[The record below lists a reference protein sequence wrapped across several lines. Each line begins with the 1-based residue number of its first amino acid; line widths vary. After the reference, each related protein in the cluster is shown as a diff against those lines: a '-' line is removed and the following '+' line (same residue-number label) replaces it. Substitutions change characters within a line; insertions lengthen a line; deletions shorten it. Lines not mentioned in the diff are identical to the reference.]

1 MKKRLPFLSRSAA
14 LIAAV
19 VALSLILHP
28 SSFSQSPDFD
38 KTSLALRTALHFDPA
53 AEAPLKKLAEL
64 YATAGKRS
72 ELAALYLSH
81 LSQYPQDESARVVL
95 ARLYLETNDERAA
108 DFLRESIEK
117 LPQSA
122 LLAWANHLFLASRF
136 ESRAIDELDR
146 AIAVEKSASRRAMW
160 LADLVKL
167 AAVQEKEPVVVLRFK
182 ALITEQALPSDQ
194 RIRWARQCLTRSLPK
209 AAAVLIEGADL
220 SAPQGDASVEATLV
234 IAETEAANGKRAEA
248 AKRLD
253 ELLGKLAADYWRR
266 REVLLLRLQVTGD
279 AADREALITA
289 AKKRVETSPANEAE
303 IIALADLLA
312 AAQRKSEALDV
323 LEEAASSLPESRAI
337 EARLLDLFE
346 ATNEE
351 ARAIAFISEQLKK
364 NAAREDL
371 ALQRIR
377 LLLATG
383 RSKEGLADLNTLLK
397 TKAPDQRA
405 TTHLDTARWLRARNL
420 LSEAAVLLE
429 ILIADLPQRWDARK
443 ELGELYAV
451 LKRKEDLDQLFAVKI
466 ADDVAPEV
474 RLEIVQFLIAQK
486 QWQPARDA
494 LEKWI
499 TTHPSDL
506 ESRLLLARI
515 CATIGDVAAATK
527 LIAESRALCDTD
539 ARYAGWLNAAFTF
552 ADESERAP
560 AFVEEERTR
569 LWKEAAG
576 KWDAASLSRLLALA
590 EAAGNAKLD
599 TETESLVRKALAE
612 PTLKEEQRRELNLR
626 LLDVIE
632 RQAGREK
639 EIETQLIALTKSPG
653 ANADD
658 LNLRLALLYHSAKRL
673 DLSAATFEKVNIGG
687 CQEAKLLAR
696 AASVVLENG
705 DSRKAADFLA
715 RVVQIQPEEAAGWIQ
730 WTSALVSLGD
740 EHTLRLALRQ
750 MLSLSAK
757 WKLHADSVDL
767 LRRHL
772 AASCWREVGRL
783 ICRESLDEGSRTRA
797 MVVLDEAERLEM
809 TKARRLWAAWT
820 RARLQARDDRAAV
833 KSFVASLAAD
843 AKWIPFPDGL
853 TLSAQHAS
861 DLLAT
866 RQTTNQPATIETATP
881 VLAPFDLAWGYQA
894 ASGTRILRFAISP
907 SGRDVIVADDRLQ
920 LSIVDR
926 ATGKLRWTTANMK
939 SPPFAAV
946 TVNPNNMRSERVVE
960 PVDFAADDERVF
972 ISASGRI
979 DCRQLSDGDLLWSH
993 DSGNAQ
999 GTEMVETAEDLLFLW
1014 QPDSGALDAIRA
1026 SNGKLAWT
1034 RTIEPLSKAETPQPG
1049 YNRTWVAAGLSVD
1062 DGKVLAYAS
1071 GAAVFRASDGA
1082 VLWQAT
1088 ADEAPAFPL
1097 EMRGADDDVVQP
1109 KSAPVIKPWNST
1121 FNSPRRPM
1129 MPFMF
1134 NRWSSTSSGLVLRT
1148 SYTHPLALNLGG
1160 WSGMYGNMAGSPF
1173 LKWGS
1178 EGIRVLR
1185 ADTIWS
1191 LGTDMTADRVSV
1203 SGLPFIEEAMGRQS
1217 MYGFL
1222 LGFAGGKPV
1231 MAANS
1236 AITRGSNTLWQH
1248 AMSNDAPA
1256 NQAFPAATLNGRTLL
1271 VASADGLLGRDA
1283 ITGEILF
1290 RTDLPAA
1297 VQSWAKDAWQQLKSF
1312 QSVRWSA
1319 RGIMLYDGN
1328 NSSLVVDWRSAA
1340 RNGDWIIPLG
1350 LDKLGCL
1357 RGARQTASTEGVK

>member
-1 MKKRLPFLSRSAA
+1 MKKRLPFLAPRAA
-14 LIAAV
+14 FIAAV
-19 VALSLILHP
+19 VAPFFILHP

-64 YATAGKRS
+64 YVTAGKRA
-72 ELAALYLSH
+72 ELSALYLSH

-122 LLAWANHLFLASRF
+122 LLAWTNHLFLASRF
-136 ESRAIDELDR
+136 EPRAIDELDR
-146 AIAVEKSASRRAMW
+146 AIALEKSASRRAMW

-167 AAVQEKEPVVVLRFK
+167 AAAQEKEPVVVQRFK
-182 ALITEQALPSDQ
+182 ALIAEQALPPDQ
-194 RIRWARQCLTRSLPK
+194 RIHWARQCLTRSLPK
-209 AAAVLIEGADL
+209 AASVLIEGANFSPL
-220 SAPQGDASVEATLV
+220 QGDASVEATLV
-234 IAETEAANGKRAEA
+234 IAETESANGKRAEA
-248 AKRLD
+248 ATRLD

-289 AKKRVETSPANEAE
+289 AKKRVESSPANEVE

-312 AAQRKSEALDV
+312 AAQQKAEAIEV
-323 LEEAASSLPESRAI
+323 LEKAAASLSESRTI
-337 EARLLDLFE
+337 EARLLDLLE

-351 ARAIAFISEQLKK
+351 ARAITFIGERLKK
-364 NAAREDL
+364 NADREDL
-371 ALQRIR
+371 AIQRIR

-383 RSKEGLADLNTLLK
+383 RSKEGLADLVSLLK
-397 TKAPDQRA
+397 DKTPEQRA

-429 ILIADLPQRWDARK
+429 MLIADQPQRWDARK

-474 RLEIVQFLIAQK
+474 RLEIVQFLMAQK
-486 QWQPARDA
+486 QWQPARGA

-499 TTHPSDL
+499 TTRPSDL

-515 CATIGDVAAATK
+515 CATIGDVADATK
-527 LIAESRALCDTD
+527 LTTNSRALCDTD
-539 ARYAGWLNAAFTF
+539 ARYAAWLNAAFTL
-552 ADESERAP
+552 AEEGERAS
-560 AFVEEERTR
+560 AFIEDERQQ
-569 LWKEAAG
+569 LWKEADG
-576 KWDAASLSRLLALA
+576 KWESASLSRLLALA
-590 EAAGNAKLD
+590 ELAGNAKLD

-612 PTLKEEQRRELNLR
+612 PTLKDEQRRELNLR

-639 EIETQLIALTKSPG
+639 EIETQLVALTKAPG

-658 LNLRLALLYHSAKRL
+658 LQLRLALLYQSAKRL
-673 DLSAATFEKVNIGG
+673 DLATATFEKVNIGG
-687 CQEAKLLAR
+687 CQDAKLLAR
-696 AASVVLENG
+696 AASVVTENG
-705 DSRKAADFLA
+705 ETRKAADFLA
-715 RVVQIQPEEAAGWIQ
+715 RVVQIQPEESGGWVQ
-730 WTSALVSLGD
+730 WTSALVNLGD

-772 AASCWREVGRL
+772 AASCWREIGRL
-783 ICRESLDEGSRTRA
+783 ICRESLDESSRARA
-797 MVVLDEAERLEM
+797 LVVIDEAERLEM
-809 TKARRLWAAWT
+809 TKERRLWAAWART
-820 RARLQARDDRAAV
+820 RLQSKDDKSAV
-833 KSFVASLAAD
+833 KSFVASLPTD
-843 AKWIPFPDGL
+843 SKWIPFPDGL
-853 TLSAQHAS
+853 MLSAEHAS
-861 DLLAT
+861 DLQEAKE
-866 RQTTNQPATIETATP
+866 TTNQPATIETTTP

-894 ASGTRILRFAISP
+894 SNGTRILRFVISP
-907 SGRDVIVADDRLQ
+907 SGRDVIVADDRSQ

-939 SPPFAAV
+939 SRPSAAV
-946 TVNPNNMRSERVVE
+946 AINPNMRSERVVE
-960 PVDFAADDERVF
+960 PVDFAADEERVF
-972 ISASGRI
+972 IAAGGRI
-979 DCRQLSDGDLLWSH
+979 DCRRLSDGDLIWSH
-993 DSGNAQ
+993 DGADAQ
-999 GTEMVETAEDLLFLW
+999 STELIETADDLLFRW
-1014 QPDSGALDAIRA
+1014 RPDSGALDAIRA

-1034 RTIEPLSKAETPQPG
+1034 RTIESLSKTETPQPG

-1062 DGKVLAYAS
+1062 GGKVLAYAS
-1071 GAAVFRASDGA
+1071 GAAVFRANDGA
-1082 VLWQAT
+1082 MLWQAT
-1088 ADEAPAFPL
+1088 AEEAPAFPL
-1097 EMRGADDDVVQP
+1097 EMRGADDDVSQS
-1109 KSAPVIKPWNST
+1109 KSAPVIKPWNAAPSL
-1121 FNSPRRPM
+1121 SRRPT

-1134 NRWSSTSSGLVLRT
+1134 NRWSATPGGLVLRT

-1173 LKWGS
+1173 LNWGS

-1185 ADTIWS
+1185 GDSIWS

-1203 SGLPFIEEAMGRQS
+1203 SGLPVIEEETSRQT

-1222 LGFAGGKPV
+1222 LGFAGGRPV
-1231 MAANS
+1231 MVTDS

-1248 AMSNDAPA
+1248 TMSNDAPA
-1256 NQAFPAATLNGRTLL
+1256 NQSFPAATLNGRTLL
-1271 VASADGLLGRDA
+1271 VAIADGLMGRDA
-1283 ITGEILF
+1283 ITGAVLF
-1290 RTDLPAA
+1290 RTKLPPAA
-1297 VQSWAKDAWQQLKSF
+1297 QSWAKGAWEQLKSF

-1340 RNGDWIIPLG
+1340 RDGDWIIPLG

-1357 RGARQTASTEGVK
+1357 RGARQTASAEGVK